1 MCNHGDTPSHGPS
14 GQSRRGFLRNT
25 ALAGA
30 GAAVVGIGG
39 SALGESSASAAGV
52 AKSSK
57 IGTWNP
63 SRGDDSSLLRMFC

>member
-14 GQSRRGFLRNT
+14 GRVDEVSCATT

-30 GAAVVGIGG
+30 GAAVGIGG
-39 SALGESSASAAGV
+39 SAVGEPSASAAGV